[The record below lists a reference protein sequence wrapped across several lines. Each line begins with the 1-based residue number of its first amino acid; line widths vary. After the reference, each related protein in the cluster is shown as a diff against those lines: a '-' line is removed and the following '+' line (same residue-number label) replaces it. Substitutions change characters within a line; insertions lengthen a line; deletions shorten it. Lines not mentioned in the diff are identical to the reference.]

1 MLNWKKLNQ
10 RIKSAKRIVLS
21 THQNP
26 DGDGLGSAVAMYH
39 YIKSLNIDCKIL
51 HISLF
56 PIELNF
62 LNKNQIIETYDE
74 ALHSNWLSKVDL
86 ALIFDVG
93 DFNRLGSVGKKLIII
108 K

>member
-39 YIKSLNIDCKIL
+39 YLKS
-51 HISLF
+51 
-56 PIELNF
+56 
-62 LNKNQIIETYDE
+62 
-74 ALHSNWLSKVDL
+74 
-86 ALIFDVG
+86 
-93 DFNRLGSVGKKLIII
+93 
-108 K
+108 